1 MTPFLVPIT
10 WTAVG
15 LCVLFYVVRMFGIT
29 GGYHRYF
36 AHRAYKT
43 SRWFQFVLAW
53 IGCSAMQKGPLWW
66 AGHHR
71 HHHKHSDQED
81 DPHSPI
87 VQDGVVVAR
96 RLGDLGPVPR
106 RSPEMKDFEK
116 YPELRLLDT
125 FFTWVPGLA
134 ARGAV
139 LLDRRLERRGVGLPG
154 QHGAA
159 LPRDVPGELRVPPV
173 RHAAVTRRPTRARTA
188 GGPRS

>member
-29 GGYHRYF
+29 GVYHRYF

-87 VQDGVVVAR
+87 VRDGVVVAR
-96 RLGDLGPVPR
+96 R
-106 RSPEMKDFEK
+106 
-116 YPELRLLDT
+116 
-125 FFTWVPGLA
+125 
-134 ARGAV
+134 
-139 LLDRRLERRGVGLPG
+139 
-154 QHGAA
+154 
-159 LPRDVPGELRVPPV
+159 
-173 RHAAVTRRPTRARTA
+173 A
-188 GGPRS
+188 G